1 MIPRLGTTKESSNS
15 LKNRWVPPSKKKEES
30 KAEIK
35 KKIVVER
42 EVQTKTAKQ
51 KQVTSSSSAT
61 KAVEG
66 ARNNGKHTGELEEA
80 RKANEKINK
89 WVSKPQNRKRVHPV
103 KKQDDRY
110 EMKQESYGK
119 KRKVTDESTEGRKMA
134 KIEKRAE
141 RLSKDESTEGRK
153 MAKMEKRAKR
163 VTDESTE
170 GRKMAKIEKR
180 AERVTDES
188 TEGRKTA
195 KIEKRAERLSKD
207 STSNANETE
216 RKQIKKI
223 VDKPLVFET
232 PNMLKED
239 KFSPSVVSDYATEA
253 SFCSIKSEQ
262 SHAAAAAPSGS
273 PRFAL
278 GNVVAE
284 WSPMPVISTINVK
297 NSAVFEQPKAKS
309 IEEILTKEKGE
320 VPADSDS
327 DSSSDSETDEEEVLM
342 WAEKM
347 FGVTPPEL
355 LKLRQQQVAES
366 SDESSDEEESDEEVD
381 RADPQATMFRRKPLT
396 QPNKKKFGV
405 KRKSNEEIEE
415 ETRKAAEDRKSK
427 KEEAK
432 PLTGAQIRAILGEDY
447 DVAPSSHWVRR
458 SSRQPCKAALR
469 TPGVRAVL
477 DKLRGN
483 DSDMVVLKMKKYVND
498 PDTPQV
504 VIDAVLDALEENTN
518 CEALYI
524 QVSILSALLL
534 AELCLCDYF

>member
-119 KRKVTDESTEGRKMA
+119 KRK
-134 KIEKRAE
+134 
-141 RLSKDESTEGRK
+141 
-153 MAKMEKRAKR
+153 
-163 VTDESTE
+163 
-170 GRKMAKIEKR
+170 
-180 AERVTDES
+180 VTDES

>member
-1 MIPRLGTTKESSNS
+1 
-15 LKNRWVPPSKKKEES
+15 
-30 KAEIK
+30 
-35 KKIVVER
+35 
-42 EVQTKTAKQ
+42 
-51 KQVTSSSSAT
+51 
-61 KAVEG
+61 
-66 ARNNGKHTGELEEA
+66 
-80 RKANEKINK
+80 
-89 WVSKPQNRKRVHPV
+89 
-103 KKQDDRY
+103 
-110 EMKQESYGK
+110 
-119 KRKVTDESTEGRKMA
+119 
-134 KIEKRAE
+134 
-141 RLSKDESTEGRK
+141 
-153 MAKMEKRAKR
+153 
-163 VTDESTE
+163 
-170 GRKMAKIEKR
+170 
-180 AERVTDES
+180 
-188 TEGRKTA
+188 
-195 KIEKRAERLSKD
+195 
-207 STSNANETE
+207 
-216 RKQIKKI
+216 
-223 VDKPLVFET
+223 
-232 PNMLKED
+232 MLKED